1 MRQKIIHRIELPHGK
16 NKLLQE
22 RFNTTQTTVRNALRF
37 ASTSELAK
45 RIQQAAIE
53 DFGGHYV
60 YLT

>member
-1 MRQKIIHRIELPHGK
+1 MRQKIVHQIVIPYGK

-37 ASTSELAK
+37 ASSSDLAK